1 MRHRLPAAVAWLL
14 DAQRLRMA
22 MSFEGVKRESRD
34 LQRSDAA
41 LHVADPFAVFGARNA
56 DFGTFPADML
66 VVLRAD
72 DIKDSNIDNR

>member
-1 MRHRLPAAVAWLL
+1 MTSRILARRNRLRGPSSHSLGALPA
-14 DAQRLRMA
+14 
-22 MSFEGVKRESRD
+22 GV
-34 LQRSDAA
+34 DAA

-72 DIKDSNIDNR
+72 